1 MSIVKEEAIS
11 LKLRFSS
18 FLANSE
24 NPYYANYRLHVVWG
38 LGFD

>member
-1 MSIVKEEAIS
+1 MSTVKEEAIY

-24 NPYYANYRLHVVWG
+24 NPYYRLDVVWG